1 MVSLF
6 ALWACGF
13 RSVLSVFVGKIAGV
27 GQAIRAGP
35 RFPRKGIVVTAV
47 VEGPSTVAQPV
58 AELLVA
64 GVQPGSVVVAQTS
77 TGPVAGWLVA
87 EETQADAGE
96 RRCAVV
102 GLEGESVVA
111 AGPVSEV
118 MVSGSPMPTNDVML
132 MWAPALA
139 GAFWGQLG
147 RRGPSV
153 TRRARR

>member
-1 MVSLF
+1 
-6 ALWACGF
+6 
-13 RSVLSVFVGKIAGV
+13 
-27 GQAIRAGP
+27 
-35 RFPRKGIVVTAV
+35 VTAV

-58 AELLVA
+58 VELLGA

-118 MVSGSPMPTNDVML
+118 MVSGSPMPTNDVMPR
-132 MWAPALA
+132 WAPALA
-139 GAFWGQLG
+139 GAFWGSWAGEG
-147 RRGPSV
+147 R
-153 TRRARR
+153 A